1 MEGLLSDIMVRL
13 NLVER
18 RLAIRGNGGGGA
30 GTTSPNRL
38 SLQLPPTT
46 AVAANAVVPFSVSLE
61 NFAGWTVAGGAA
73 TCKVAGRYLILCQVR
88 QSTAVTGGIVL
99 QVNGVNVAY
108 SLSAAAVANTGWTIT
123 ALVNLAVN
131 DVVRIGNGG
140 NAFTS
145 QSGNNTGLGSSVLQ
159 IERLN

>member
-1 MEGLLSDIMVRL
+1 
-13 NLVER
+13 
-18 RLAIRGNGGGGA
+18 
-30 GTTSPNRL
+30 
-38 SLQLPPTT
+38 
-46 AVAANAVVPFSVSLE
+46 
-61 NFAGWTVAGGAA
+61 
-73 TCKVAGRYLILCQVR
+73 VR

-108 SLSAAAVANTGWTIT
+108 SLSAATVANTGWTIT